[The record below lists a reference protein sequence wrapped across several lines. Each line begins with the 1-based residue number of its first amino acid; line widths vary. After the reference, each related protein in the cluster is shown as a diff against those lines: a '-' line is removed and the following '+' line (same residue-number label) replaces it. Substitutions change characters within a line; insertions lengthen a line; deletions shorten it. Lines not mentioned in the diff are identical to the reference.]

1 MAYDEWI
8 NWYHGVDDTTK
19 TTPDPDPDPTPDP
32 TPSPVQTAMPNIGG
46 GDGGMDP
53 AMRRQIDTSIG
64 RLKKRGTMISPIDF
78 GTVKYASLNEA
89 LKAEGLGDR
98 SGFFSGTEFKDVK
111 TKDKKAAR
119 IAETAAG
126 MDPNAFIFALPMG
139 AAFGPSRQLQDP
151 TGQFTR
157 SIPVAGIFNPIASM
171 AINQEFEELY
181 KIKQFRIKNPTL
193 TGKAAGFGFSI
204 GGVNVYRRPGEV
216 LYRGQ
221 LDKAGLDQQTAR
233 SMEQYISGTAKGKQV
248 AQALLRASS
257 GDSDGS
263 GPDFSNISDKDRIIL
278 QTENGGYLLNGNFH
292 FGSGIAAYGYDED
305 MQALAA
311 SVFSANG
318 LLPQQ
323 QALGIA
329 RSWRNSAKGLPRN
342 ATAAEKLANL
352 NAHIQAATSLHQSN
366 VAAAADR
373 AAKAQAAVQ
382 QQRLDDIA
390 AARGEPF
397 TPLGF
402 VNENYYD
409 DQSEEGPSLSR
420 NTPNMTTKDKTGRT
434 IGTESAFD
442 NVDDDEGLDPDDYAV
457 GGDIPE
463 DEEEMF
469 RGAPDGEE
477 PMITGNELLASRGD
491 ESGFVERPPSEVSDE
506 KSVADDKPM
515 VAKEE
520 GMVLNAEA
528 VKIAGEQDVAN
539 MIKDAEDYVRS
550 SGKEAASDD
559 REATDIQ
566 ISEGEV
572 YISPQLAD
580 VIGRDRLRKIN
591 DRGIPKTEKKLQ
603 KAAKGGKVKG
613 YQSGGDVGDDGSFD
627 AIVDAQQRFAARFP
641 GDTDQERVEN
651 ARIEAQRIMEGLNAE
666 DAMAITMIG
675 EASIL
680 GDDGMEA
687 VGHVINNRANSM
699 YREYANQPTPVDVI
713 TRRLPGRDYQFNA
726 LEFRTLRKTLNEI
739 TSTEYGRRKFEQMR
753 QMAIEIIN
761 GDREDITGGSLLFW
775 NPATSTNQHI
785 RDGLNDGTYEV
796 AYTQGQGNRAHQFI
810 RPAGTELADNTAA
823 SEFPT
828 DIESGFMVPELPAE
842 PAQPAPTQTVS
853 SAGVTLTPPRQAPDT
868 GFMSMGDDYP

>member
-1 MAYDEWI
+1 MAYNEWI
-8 NWYHGVDDTTK
+8 NWYHGVDDTTT

-32 TPSPVQTAMPNIGG
+32 DPQPTMTAIPNVGG
-46 GDGGMDP
+46 EGVTDVRMDV
-53 AMRRQIDTSIG
+53 SIQ
-64 RLKKRGTMISPIDF
+64 RLNRKGTKVSAIDF
-78 GTVKYASLNEA
+78 GTIKYASLNEA

-98 SGFFSGTEFKDVK
+98 SGFFSGTEFKDIK

-204 GGVNVYRRPGEV
+204 GGVNIYRRPGEV

-233 SMEQYISGTAKGKQV
+233 SMEQYINGTAKGKEL
-248 AQALLRASS
+248 AQAMLRAASS
-257 GDSDGS
+257 GESDDG
-263 GPDFSNISDKDRIIL
+263 GPDISLSDKDRAIL
-278 QTENGGYLLNGNFH
+278 QTKNGGYLLNGNFH
-292 FGSGIAAYGYDED
+292 FGSGIAAYGYQED
-305 MQALAA
+305 MEALAA

-318 LLPQQ
+318 LLSKQQ
-323 QALGIA
+323 SLGIA
-329 RSWRNSAKGLPRN
+329 RSWRDNAKALPRN
-342 ATAAEKLANL
+342 ASAADKLANL
-352 NAHIQAATSLHQSN
+352 NAHIRAATSLHQSN

-382 QQRLDDIA
+382 QRRTDAIA

-397 TPLGF
+397 GSLGF
-402 VNENYYD
+402 ENPNYYD

-420 NTPNMTTKDKTGRT
+420 NTPNMTEKDDTGRT

-442 NVDDDEGLDPDDYAV
+442 NVDDNEGLDPDDYAA

-491 ESGFVERPPSEVSDE
+491 ESGFVERPPSQVSDE

-528 VKIAGEQDVAN
+528 VKIAGEQDVAK
-539 MIKDAEDYVRS
+539 MIKDAEDYVRA
-550 SGKEAASDD
+550 SGKEAKDD
-559 REATDIQ
+559 REATNIQ

-613 YQSGGDVGDDGSFD
+613 YQSGGDVDDDGSFD
-627 AIVDAQQRFAARFP
+627 AIVDAQQRFANRFP
-641 GDTDQERVEN
+641 GNTNQERVEN

-699 YREYANQPTPVDVI
+699 YREYADQPTPVDVI

-726 LEFRTLRKTLNEI
+726 LEFRTLRRTLNEI
-739 TSTEYGRRKFEQMR
+739 TSTDYGRRKFEQMR

-842 PAQPAPTQTVS
+842 PAPTQTVS